1 MNLMSQSAFRI
12 RESNCPHSLIKLSTR
27 NIWIMFTPPTIH
39 YPYMNNAMIISII
52 WNTSTVPC
60 YIGEYCK
67 WFCDNLTS
75 IKPWV
80 LDPKNYSINDDMAHT
95 LHVVLWRHVVYEPD
109 CLRKQHNYV
118 RTLRKRIVIM
128 YTRHVFLVLQS

>member
-27 NIWIMFTPPTIH
+27 NIWIMFTPSTIH

-67 WFCDNLTS
+67 WFCDNVTS
-75 IKPWV
+75 IKPWI
-80 LDPKNYSINDDMAHT
+80 LDPKKYSIIDDMDHT
-95 LHVVLWRHVVYEPD
+95 LYVVLWSRSWEIRTVFSSALPLKHLHIVYCNAA
-109 CLRKQHNYV
+109 CLLYNW
-118 RTLRKRIVIM
+118 
-128 YTRHVFLVLQS
+128 